1 MRENKDQYN
10 TEECVCGAAKS
21 GRVACSKVKGSK
33 CNKRNLKIRIPNAF
47 YKVVYNIE
55 KDMSWSFI
63 YKHNLDNHMERVDQ
77 TPSDAFIARDIAY
90 LENYANFDWPAIRN
104 TAEEYCDWC

>member
-1 MRENKDQYN
+1 
-10 TEECVCGAAKS
+10 
-21 GRVACSKVKGSK
+21 
-33 CNKRNLKIRIPNAF
+33 
-47 YKVVYNIE
+47 
-55 KDMSWSFI
+55 
-63 YKHNLDNHMERVDQ
+63 MERVDQ